1 MDFFLYYRNL
11 FVGEEPW
18 VEDAINEEIQREI
31 SENELELTQSD
42 SPPSGSNRLPP
53 RQLTN
58 IKPSIKS
65 EQSSNNQSNL
75 TQKKQF
81 DLQEVEI
88 WIILASILG
97 AILALVA
104 FQLCKLCKIRIFAKK
119 YPDICHIESQKVF
132 DQVIQDGLDTVTKTK
147 KVVVVNV
154 HLVPCSHKPT
164 SKSSPNHQIR
174 VNKIPETELTPNGAI
189 MLQAKTCRQNLTST
203 KHYNDN
209 YIV

>member
-1 MDFFLYYRNL
+1 MYYRNL

-31 SENELELTQSD
+31 NENELELT
-42 SPPSGSNRLPP
+42 PSGSNRLPP

-58 IKPSIKS
+58 IKSIKS
-65 EQSSNNQSNL
+65 EQSSNNQSNNL

-132 DQVIQDGLDTVTKTK
+132 DQVIQDGLDTVSKTK

-154 HLVPCSHKPT
+154 HLVPCSHKPN
-164 SKSSPNHQIR
+164 SKSPNHQIR
-174 VNKIPETELTPNGAI
+174 VNKLPETELTPNGAI